1 MIDIGVNLCNSQLGR
16 QIPEV
21 LENAYNAGVEQILV
35 TGTDLQA
42 SREALEIC
50 QQYNSAA
57 DYPVLHSTAGVHPH
71 DARRWTDETSE
82 LLRALLNN
90 PRVVAVG
97 ETGLDF
103 NRNYSPREDQIRA
116 FEAQLE
122 IAMDIQKPLFLHERD
137 AFETQIEILQHL
149 GNKLPPVVIHCFTGN
164 RESLEAYL
172 DCGFY
177 IGITGW
183 VCDERRG
190 RELAEIV
197 PIIPLDRLMV
207 ETDAPFLLPKN
218 MEPKPE
224 SRTNHPAYLP
234 WVIKKLAECY
244 GMNPQIIADS
254 TAVNARRFFRI

>member
-1 MIDIGVNLCNSQLGR
+1 MIDIGVNLGNSQLR
-16 QIPEV
+16 HQIPEV
-21 LENAYNAGVEQILV
+21 LENAYNAGIEQMLV

-50 QQYNSAA
+50 QQYSVAG
-57 DYPVLHSTAGVHPH
+57 YPVLHSTAGVHPH
-71 DARRWTDETSE
+71 DAREWNDETAKQ
-82 LLRALLNN
+82 LCALLNN

-116 FEAQLE
+116 FKAQLE

-137 AFETQIEILQHL
+137 AFETQIEILQDL

-164 RESLEAYL
+164 RASLDAYL

-177 IGITGW
+177 TGITGW

-190 RELAEIV
+190 RELSEIV
-197 PIIPLDRLMV
+197 STIPLDRLMI
-207 ETDAPFLLPKN
+207 ETDAPFLLPRN
-218 MEPKPE
+218 IEPKPE
-224 SRTNHPAYLP
+224 SRTNYPAYLP
-234 WVIKKLAECY
+234 WVVKKLAECY
-244 GMNPQIIADS
+244 GLNPQIIADT
-254 TAVNARRFFRI
+254 TAANARRFFRI

>member
-1 MIDIGVNLCNSQLGR
+1 MIDIGVNLTNSQLGH

-21 LENAYNAGVEQILV
+21 LENAYNAGIEQILV
-35 TGTDLQA
+35 TGTDLQT
-42 SREALEIC
+42 SCEALEIC
-50 QQYNSAA
+50 QQYRAEG
-57 DYPVLHSTAGVHPH
+57 YPVLHSTAGVHPH
-71 DARRWTDETSE
+71 DARHWSDETAE
-82 LLRALLNN
+82 QLRALLNN
-90 PRVVAVG
+90 PGVVAVG

-122 IAMDIQKPLFLHERD
+122 IAVDIQKPLFLHERD
-137 AFETQIEILQHL
+137 AFETQIEILQRL

-218 MEPKPE
+218 IEPKPD
-224 SRTNHPAYLP
+224 SRTNYPAYLP
-234 WVIKKLAECY
+234 WVVKKLAECN
-244 GMNPQIIADS
+244 GMNPQIIADT
-254 TAVNARRFFRI
+254 TATNARRFFRI